1 VLVITRKENETVFIG
16 KDVQVYILEIKG
28 NKVRVGI
35 LAPSEISIYRTEEEM
50 RLKEYEEET
59 TKMITSL
66 KLNYPGKKI

>member
-1 VLVITRKENETVFIG
+1 MLVITRKENETVFIG
-16 KDVQVYILEIKG
+16 KDVQVSILEIKG